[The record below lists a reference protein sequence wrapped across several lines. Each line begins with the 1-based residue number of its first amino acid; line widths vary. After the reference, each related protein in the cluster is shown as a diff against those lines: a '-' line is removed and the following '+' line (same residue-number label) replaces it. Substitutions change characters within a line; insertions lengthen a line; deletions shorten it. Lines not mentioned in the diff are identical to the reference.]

1 MTKRTADGITTPK
14 SAVRQR
20 TGSNSFSKESYEYDK
35 YGYLTRIV
43 YQRITG
49 NNQKTSGYLTCL
61 YDDYGNRIDGNPI
74 TNMIIQDNGSIAQ
87 TATIRRKQSVYSTFT
102 NKMRCSEPFPPTCCY
117 YSITSQLKLV
127 TL

>member
-61 YDDYGNRIDGNPI
+61 YDDYGNRIDGNSYYEY
-74 TNMIIQDNGSIAQ
+74 DNTGQWIYRADRDNPKETERVQ
-87 TATIRRKQSVYSTFT
+87 YIYK
-102 NKMRCSEPFPPTCCY
+102 
-117 YSITSQLKLV
+117 
-127 TL
+127 